1 MSLKWSAITRI
12 NRSYRK
18 CLWIVLL
25 VNGIIPGAYALY
37 THEHGNFHPVIEHR
51 VYRSR
56 QLDQQEL
63 VQYIS
68 QHGIKT
74 VLNLRGT
81 NLGSA
86 WYQDE
91 RRVTQD
97 LGVAHVDYAI
107 SANHEVADEDIDK
120 ILAIMRDAPK
130 PILIHCKS
138 GADRTSLIAALY
150 LYGVEARRAD
160 EAAAQLS
167 LIYGHVPFL
176 WNSTAAMDHTYW
188 RYVGTHPSR
197 PVNHSDSPVE
207 AHIT

>member
-12 NRSYRK
+12 GRSYRK
-18 CLWIVLL
+18 WLWIVLL
-25 VNGIIPGAYALY
+25 VNGFVPGAYALY
-37 THEHGNFHPVIEHR
+37 THEHGNFHPVVEHR

-56 QLDQQEL
+56 QLDHQEL

-91 RRVTQD
+91 RRVTQE
-97 LGVAHVDYAI
+97 LGVA

-120 ILAIMRDAPK
+120 ILAIM
-130 PILIHCKS
+130 
-138 GADRTSLIAALY
+138 
-150 LYGVEARRAD
+150 
-160 EAAAQLS
+160 
-167 LIYGHVPFL
+167 
-176 WNSTAAMDHTYW
+176 
-188 RYVGTHPSR
+188 
-197 PVNHSDSPVE
+197 
-207 AHIT
+207 